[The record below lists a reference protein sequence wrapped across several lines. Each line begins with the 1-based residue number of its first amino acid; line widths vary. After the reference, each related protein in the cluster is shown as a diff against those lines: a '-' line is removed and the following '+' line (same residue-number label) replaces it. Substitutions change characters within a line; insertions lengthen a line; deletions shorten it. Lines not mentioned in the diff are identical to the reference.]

1 VAFMVL
7 AAKAELRHLSI
18 GQRNTA
24 LRGGFNDRDPKARQA
39 CVDLLVSWFRGA
51 NPLPTASRAD
61 TRLIR
66 HLDSS
71 AHGLVRRWFAY
82 PKLPPA
88 RRAPPIE
95 SCRKPVSP
103 THRRRNV
110 RGGARKWS
118 LKEELRP
125 HFRAVSCTCEYGLRA
140 CREKSAGV
148 AGRRRCE
155 LICHLI
161 VSFAAPEGQQPGLPL
176 GSV

>member
-1 VAFMVL
+1 MAFMVL

-71 AHGLVRRWFAY
+71 AHGLVRRWLLIGS
-82 PKLPPA
+82 LPIHLLS
-88 RRAPPIE
+88 PPPNAT
-95 SCRKPVSP
+95 R
-103 THRRRNV
+103 
-110 RGGARKWS
+110 
-118 LKEELRP
+118 
-125 HFRAVSCTCEYGLRA
+125 
-140 CREKSAGV
+140 
-148 AGRRRCE
+148 
-155 LICHLI
+155 
-161 VSFAAPEGQQPGLPL
+161 
-176 GSV
+176 